1 MRARQIARSHSI
13 LLILIINLSLGA
25 CLPPAGGEAVS
36 GETVVSPH
44 DWLEIYFT
52 DPDAPGARTYEGGP
66 DEALAAAID
75 GARLS
80 VDMAVYNFNL
90 WSIRNALLRAHRRGV
105 VVRVVME
112 SDNMDAAE
120 VRALVEAGIPVR
132 GDQHEGLMHNK
143 FVIVDRS
150 EVWTG
155 SMNFSVGGAYKDH
168 NNLIRIRSLL
178 MAENYLTEF
187 EEMFS
192 DRRFGP
198 DRAAATPHPSLT
210 IDGTQVETY
219 FSPDDGVAARIV
231 ELVNGAQESV
241 HFMAFSFTS
250 DAIGSAMIEQA
261 QAGIEVRGVM
271 DSGQAASNQGSEY
284 DMFVQAGLDVR
295 LDGSDGLLHHK
306 VIIIDR
312 SIVITGSYN
321 FTASAEERND
331 ENLVILFSPQAAEAY
346 WQEFRRMLLQTD
358 PGQLE
363 GEIGLE
369 IGPCRPASG
378 LMPVTFRRKF

>member
-1 MRARQIARSHSI
+1 MSVRQIARSHFI
-13 LLILIINLSLGA
+13 LFILIINLALGA

-52 DPDAPGARTYEGGP
+52 DPDAPGARAYEGGP

-90 WSIRNALLRAHRRGV
+90 WSIRDALLRAHRRGV
-105 VVRVVME
+105 IVRVVME

-120 VRALVEAGIPVR
+120 ARALAEAGIPVR

-143 FVIVDRS
+143 FVVIDRS

-155 SMNFSVGGAYKDH
+155 SMNFSVGGAYRDH

-178 MAENYLTEF
+178 VAENYLAEF
-187 EEMFS
+187 EEMFT

-198 DRAAATPHPSLT
+198 DRAAATPHPRLT
-210 IDGTQVETY
+210 IDETPVEVY

-250 DAIGSAMIEQA
+250 DAIGSAMIERA

-271 DSGQAASNQGSEY
+271 DADQVKSNQGTEY
-284 DMFVQAGLDVR
+284 DLFVQADLDVS

-331 ENLVILFSPQAAEAY
+331 ENLVILFSPQAAEIFEE
-346 WQEFRRMLLQTD
+346 EFQRVL
-358 PGQLE
+358 
-363 GEIGLE
+363 
-369 IGPCRPASG
+369 
-378 LMPVTFRRKF
+378 FRVEP